1 MVWAGDCGYDSET
14 MSSGNRISPAI
25 FAAREK
31 LAQGRQRLRLQH
43 DTGSLGVQVSQQLT
57 QLLDETLLD
66 LYQWALSELWEREG
80 VSLVG
85 QVALV
90 AHGGYGRAD
99 VAPYSDVD
107 LMLLHASKEET
118 LTPLVR
124 KFTNS
129 IYDTGLQLGF
139 SVRTISQACELA
151 RGDATILTALAESR
165 LLSGEETLF
174 AKFMERFRRESM
186 RGYRASIEAI
196 EQAREE
202 ERNKF
207 GETVYLLEPNVKRSR
222 GGLRDIQHVRWL
234 GFARYGECDPESLHQ
249 LGHLS
254 QADWRRLRD
263 AREFLLRLRNELHFQ
278 AGKAQDVLERSEQ
291 MRIAELWGYQTKA
304 GLLAVEQFMRDYFRH
319 TENVR
324 DAATHFLENVRPASP
339 VKSILEPLFSHRAE
353 QDFRVGPSSIRAS
366 NRGVARLRG
375 NLAEIL
381 RLMVLSSLYNKP
393 IAHDTWE
400 AVRSE
405 MDRRADEPETP
416 LSAEAR
422 GLFLDLLAQPAQ
434 LGPLLRRLHR
444 LRVLEQIVPD
454 MQHAR
459 CLLQFNSYHKFTV
472 DEHSLRAVE
481 AVTGMMNEK
490 GPLGDAYRAVKNK
503 RVLHLAA
510 LLHDLGKGYEEDHS
524 EIGRRIAIET
534 AQRLE
539 LPPEETE
546 TLAFLVH
553 KHLRMSNIAQ
563 QHDIHDDRVVVPF
576 AAEVGSAELL
586 RMLYVLTCADIA
598 AVGPGTLNAW
608 RRQLITDLYF
618 HTLELIS
625 SGSPEE
631 TADLRVRERRR
642 AVESMTQALPDAAWW
657 ARQVEALPAGILF
670 TSEPPRIVAELTRLH
685 DLPHRDAVAW
695 GRYVPQRKAVEYA
708 VGTHEEITPGIFY
721 KLTGAL
727 SSRGQRILSAEIH
740 TLADGLVLDHFYVED
755 RDFDGEPPQDRID
768 EVCRLLVAALQDGS
782 DKPPEFRRLWQ
793 MQPRPT
799 TATLHRVPT
808 RVRID
813 NDASDRATVVAVFA
827 YDRMG
832 LLYSIAKSLFDLGLS
847 VTRAKIGTRLD
858 QVVDVFY
865 VTDSVSGTKVLDA
878 PRLEAI
884 TTRLKRELEPAE
896 EIVESR

>member
-1 MVWAGDCGYDSET
+1 MA
-14 MSSGNRISPAI
+14 SGTRISPAV
-25 FAAREK
+25 FAARDK
-31 LAQGRQRLRLQH
+31 LAQGRQRLRQQH
-43 DTGSLGVQVSQQLT
+43 DAGSLGVQVSLQLT
-57 QLLDETLLD
+57 QLLDEILLD
-66 LYQWALSELWEREG
+66 LYQWALAELWDEEG

-107 LMLLHASKEET
+107 LMLLHAGVKEKT

-124 KFTNS
+124 KFTNA
-129 IYDTGLQLGF
+129 IYDAGLQLGF
-139 SVRTISQACELA
+139 TVRTTAQACEAA
-151 RGDATILTALAESR
+151 RNDATVLTALAESR
-165 LLSGEETLF
+165 LLSGEDSLF
-174 AKFMERFRRESM
+174 ARFLERFRRESM

-196 EQAREE
+196 EKARED
-202 ERNKF
+202 ERNKY

-234 GFARYGECDPESLHQ
+234 GFARYGECDPETLHQ

-263 AREFLLRLRNELHFQ
+263 AREFLLRLRNELHFT

-291 MRIAELWGYQTKA
+291 MRIAQLWGYQTRP

-324 DAATHFLENVRPASP
+324 DAATHFLENVRPGSP
-339 VKSILEPLFSHRAE
+339 VKAILEPLLSHRADH
-353 QDFRVGPSSIRAS
+353 DFRVGPTAIRAS
-366 NRGVARLRG
+366 SRGAERLKG
-375 NLAEIL
+375 NIAEIL
-381 RLMVLSSLYNKP
+381 RLMVLSALYDKP
-393 IAHDTWE
+393 IAHETWE
-400 AVRSE
+400 AIRTE
-405 MDRRADEPETP
+405 MDRRSDEAGEE
-416 LSAEAR
+416 LSPEAR
-422 GLFLDLLAQPAQ
+422 KLFLDLLAQPAQ
-434 LGPLLRRLHR
+434 LGLLLRRLHR

-472 DEHSLRAVE
+472 DEHSLRTVE
-481 AVTGMMNEK
+481 AVTALMNEK
-490 GPLGDAYRAVKNK
+490 GPIGDAYRTIKNK

-524 EIGRRIAIET
+524 EVGRRIAIET

-539 LPPEETE
+539 LPEDEAE
-546 TLAFLVH
+546 SLAFLVH

-563 QHDIHDDRVVVPF
+563 QHDIHDDHVVVPF
-576 AAEVGSAELL
+576 AAEVGSPELL
-586 RMLYVLTCADIA
+586 RKLYVLTCADIT

-631 TADLRVRERRR
+631 RADLRVREKRQ
-642 AVESMTQALPDAAWW
+642 AVSELVQSRPDAAWW
-657 ARQVEALPAGILF
+657 GRQVEVLPAGILF
-670 TSEPPRIVAELTRLH
+670 SAEPARIVSELSRLH
-685 DLPHRDAVAW
+685 DLPHNDAVAW
-695 GRYVPQRKAVEYA
+695 GRYVDQRKAVEYA
-708 VGTHEEITPGIFY
+708 VGTYEEITRGIFY
-721 KLTGAL
+721 KLAGAL
-727 SSRGQRILSAEIH
+727 SSRGQQILSAEIH

-755 RDFDGEPPQDRID
+755 RDFDGPPPPERID
-768 EVCRLLVAALQDGS
+768 EVCRSLIAALKDGS
-782 DKPPEFRRLWQ
+782 EKPPEFRRTWQ
-793 MQPRPT
+793 MQQRET
-799 TATLHRVPT
+799 TATLNRVPT
-808 RVRID
+808 QVRID
-813 NDASDRATVVAVFA
+813 NDTSDRATVIAVFT

-832 LLYSIAKSLFDLGLS
+832 LLYSIARSLFDLGLNI
-847 VTRAKIGTRLD
+847 TRAKIGTRLD

-865 VTDSVSGTKVLDA
+865 VTDAANSAKLPDG
-878 PRLEAI
+878 PRLDEI
-884 TTRLKRELEPAE
+884 RSRLLKDLEPADE
-896 EIVESR
+896 LAAAH

>member
-1 MVWAGDCGYDSET
+1 MA
-14 MSSGNRISPAI
+14 SGTRISPAI
-25 FAAREK
+25 FAARDK
-31 LAQGRQRLRLQH
+31 LAQGRLRLRRQH
-43 DTGSLGVQVSQQLT
+43 DAGSLGVQVSLQLT
-57 QLLDETLLD
+57 QLLDEVLLD
-66 LYQWALSELWEREG
+66 LYQWALTELWHQEG

-99 VAPYSDVD
+99 IAPYSDVD
-107 LMLLHASKEET
+107 LMLLHSGIKEKS

-124 KFTNS
+124 KFTNA
-129 IYDTGLQLGF
+129 IYDAGLQLGCT
-139 SVRTISQACELA
+139 VRTIPQACEAA
-151 RGDATILTALAESR
+151 RNDATILTALAESR

-174 AKFMERFRRESM
+174 AKFMERFRRESI
-186 RGYRASIEAI
+186 RGYRSSIDAI
-196 EQAREE
+196 ERAREE
-202 ERNKF
+202 ERNKY

-234 GFARYGECDPESLHQ
+234 GFVRYGDCDPETLHQ

-263 AREFLLRLRNELHFQ
+263 AREFLLRLRNELHFA

-291 MRIAELWGYQTKA
+291 MRIGQLWGYQNRP

-324 DAATHFLENVRPASP
+324 DASTHFLENVRPGSP
-339 VKSILEPLFSHRAE
+339 VKAILEPLLSHRAD
-353 QDFRVGPSSIRAS
+353 QDFRVGPTSIRAS
-366 NRGVARLRG
+366 KRGTQQLKG

-381 RLMVLSSLYNKP
+381 RLMILSALYDKP

-400 AVRSE
+400 AIRSE
-405 MDRRADEPETP
+405 MDRRADIQEEL
-416 LSAEAR
+416 LSPEAR
-422 GLFLDLLAQPAQ
+422 KLFLDLLAQPAQ

-444 LRVLEQIVPD
+444 LRVLEQIIPD

-481 AVTGMMNEK
+481 AVTDLMYEK
-490 GPLGDAYRAVKNK
+490 GPLGDAYRTIKNK

-524 EIGRRIAIET
+524 EVGRRIALDT

-539 LPPEETE
+539 LPEDEAE
-546 TLAFLVH
+546 SLAFLVH

-576 AAEVGSAELL
+576 AAEVGSPELL
-586 RMLYVLTCADIA
+586 RKLYVLTCADIT

-608 RRQLITDLYF
+608 RRQLLTDLYF

-631 TADLRVRERRR
+631 RADLRVRERRQ
-642 AVESMTQALPDAAWW
+642 AVAALVESRDDAAWW
-657 ARQVEALPAGILF
+657 RRQVEVLPAGILF
-670 TSEPPRIVAELTRLH
+670 SSEPQQIVSELSRLQQ
-685 DLPHRDAVAW
+685 LPHSDAVAW
-695 GRYVPQRKAVEYA
+695 GRYAPQRKAVEYA

-721 KLTGAL
+721 KLTGVL
-727 SSRGQRILSAEIH
+727 SSHGKRILSAEIH
-740 TLADGLVLDHFYVED
+740 TLADGLVLDHFYVDD
-755 RDFDGEPPQDRID
+755 RDFDGPPPQERID
-768 EVCRLLVAALQDGS
+768 EICRSLVAALQDGS
-782 DKPPEFRRLWQ
+782 EKPPEFRRVWQ
-793 MQPRPT
+793 MQQRET
-799 TATLHRVPT
+799 TATLNRVPT
-808 RVRID
+808 QVRID
-813 NDASDRATVVAVFA
+813 NDTSDRATVIAVFT

-865 VTDSVSGTKVLDA
+865 VTDSITGTKLPDG
-878 PRLEAI
+878 PRLDEI
-884 TTRLKRELEPAE
+884 RHKLLQDLEPAGE
-896 EIVESR
+896 LAASG